1 MSAIGDH
8 VDCVF
13 GSGKVVSIK
22 GDLAGIALDK
32 WTTTGVSASEVYVK
46 LASLKPYTE
55 KVVAAKVDVVVP
67 PAPAKTVKA
76 VGVTA
81 AGNKLETITIERRAV
96 GPDDIG
102 ITVKYA
108 GICHSG
114 KHSYMRYLFPP
125 VSHWRCN

>member
-13 GSGKVVSIK
+13 GAGKIASIK

-32 WTTTGVSASEVYVK
+32 WTTTGVNVSEVIVS
-46 LASLKPYTE
+46 LSSLKPFTP
-55 KVVAAKVDVVVP
+55 KVVETKVATVVP
-67 PAPAKTVKA
+67 PAGAKTVKA

-81 AGNKLETITIERRAV
+81 AGNKLEPVSIERRAV
-96 GPDDIG
+96 GKDDVG

-114 KHSYMRYLFPP
+114 KRILVSYI
-125 VSHWRCN
+125 